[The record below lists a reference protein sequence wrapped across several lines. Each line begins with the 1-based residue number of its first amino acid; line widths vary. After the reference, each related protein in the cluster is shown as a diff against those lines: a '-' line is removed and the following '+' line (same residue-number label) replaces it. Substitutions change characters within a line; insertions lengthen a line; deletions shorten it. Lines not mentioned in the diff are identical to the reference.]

1 MSKQI
6 IDEVARHKIEQHLT
20 QNFLVEAGAGSGKT
34 TSLVNRMVNMI
45 KMGTCN
51 ISEIAAITFTKKA
64 AEELT
69 TRFQTKLENEWRV
82 EEDLSKKQNLESALA
97 NFDQCFLGTVHSFC
111 ACILRERPIEAGLD
125 LQFREIEEREDQHI
139 AIQAWNNFFEKMM
152 VKDSERYH
160 FIKRLGIPVSDLR
173 QCFLRL
179 IAYPDVDWVYVE
191 KESPNISRVY
201 HSFLNLLKE
210 ANHAIPSEPIEGRY
224 DKLQELIL
232 QAIRKNKYENHET
245 DAMKI
250 GLLETFNKQLT
261 ITQKLW
267 SSKED
272 AKYYLDKIVDF
283 VEMKIQPLLEK
294 WYEYVHG
301 HIMPLMID
309 ILHEYE
315 ILKKQMS
322 YVNFHD
328 LLIKTALLLKE
339 NSEVRGYFQEKYR
352 SILVDEFQDTDPIQA
367 EIMFYITAENLYEQD
382 WTRCRPKQGSLFVVG
397 DPKQAI
403 YRFRRA
409 DIDIYNKVKELI
421 GNQGGEILE
430 LTMNFRTLDSVTNS
444 LNSFF
449 KDKLP
454 IQATEYQAAFKPL
467 HSYFNDNHSTF
478 SGIYQS
484 IIPKEYVNK
493 EEMIQ
498 FDAFQ
503 IAETINKMIQQGHQ
517 PKEFMIL
524 TRYNENLE
532 VYYQALLENNI
543 PAHLSGEITL
553 ANMTE
558 FQELFH
564 LVEFVKDPTNTVQLL
579 AVLRGPFFGVSDQ
592 ELFEWKYSG
601 GSFNIY
607 WTPSEDNVVESTFDF
622 LQAFERLQTYV
633 NWKYQYSPATVVE
646 KMIEDIGFYP
656 LLLLKGYG
664 KNECQHLNSI
674 ITTIRSASTFY
685 EAAELLKEL
694 IFTKRLVLNMDVG
707 ANAVRIMNVHKSK
720 GLEAEIVFLAN
731 PVKKI
736 DVKERIS
743 LHIKRTN
750 TTSYGYFIVQ
760 KSNGFQTKM
769 IACPPEW
776 SIHQT
781 EEYKYLI
788 EEETRIVYVA
798 ATRAEK
804 ALIISTSEK
813 TNKKNPWNDLVFAVQ
828 PNRIQVDD
836 IMESEITEQEVQ
848 RKINV
853 SNDYINELGMWINK
867 HIQPTYAT
875 YSPTDEK
882 DDIYQLDI
890 DREKG
895 GGMLWGT
902 LIHEAFEKLIRGMK
916 IENHIEDLLQKYGFS
931 LQRKQEVYQSIQSFK
946 HTKIW
951 DQLQTAEIVLTEVPF
966 NVRLSSE
973 DPLYKKIRKSKDQQY
988 SLLVKGV
995 IDLAYQYKGNWY
1007 IVDYKTDRS
1016 KDREGI
1022 VRLTSYYEH
1031 QIALYR
1037 ELWERIMHTSVHQ
1050 TLLYFV
1056 FTDDICIV

>member
-1 MSKQI
+1 M
-6 IDEVARHKIEQHLT
+6 
-20 QNFLVEAGAGSGKT
+20 
-34 TSLVNRMVNMI
+34 
-45 KMGTCN
+45 
-51 ISEIAAITFTKKA
+51 
-64 AEELT
+64 
-69 TRFQTKLENEWRV
+69 
-82 EEDLSKKQNLESALA
+82 
-97 NFDQCFLGTVHSFC
+97 
-111 ACILRERPIEAGLD
+111 
-125 LQFREIEEREDQHI
+125 
-139 AIQAWNNFFEKMM
+139 
-152 VKDSERYH
+152 
-160 FIKRLGIPVSDLR
+160 
-173 QCFLRL
+173 
-179 IAYPDVDWVYVE
+179 
-191 KESPNISRVY
+191 
-201 HSFLNLLKE
+201 
-210 ANHAIPSEPIEGRY
+210 
-224 DKLQELIL
+224 
-232 QAIRKNKYENHET
+232 
-245 DAMKI
+245 
-250 GLLETFNKQLT
+250 
-261 ITQKLW
+261 
-267 SSKED
+267 
-272 AKYYLDKIVDF
+272 
-283 VEMKIQPLLEK
+283 
-294 WYEYVHG
+294 
-301 HIMPLMID
+301 
-309 ILHEYE
+309 
-315 ILKKQMS
+315 
-322 YVNFHD
+322 
-328 LLIKTALLLKE
+328 
-339 NSEVRGYFQEKYR
+339 
-352 SILVDEFQDTDPIQA
+352 
-367 EIMFYITAENLYEQD
+367 
-382 WTRCRPKQGSLFVVG
+382 
-397 DPKQAI
+397 
-403 YRFRRA
+403 
-409 DIDIYNKVKELI
+409 
-421 GNQGGEILE
+421 
-430 LTMNFRTLDSVTNS
+430 
-444 LNSFF
+444 
-449 KDKLP
+449 
-454 IQATEYQAAFKPL
+454 
-467 HSYFNDNHSTF
+467 
-478 SGIYQS
+478 
-484 IIPKEYVNK
+484 
-493 EEMIQ
+493 
-498 FDAFQ
+498 
-503 IAETINKMIQQGHQ
+503 
-517 PKEFMIL
+517 
-524 TRYNENLE
+524 
-532 VYYQALLENNI
+532 
-543 PAHLSGEITL
+543 
-553 ANMTE
+553 
-558 FQELFH
+558 
-564 LVEFVKDPTNTVQLL
+564 
-579 AVLRGPFFGVSDQ
+579 
-592 ELFEWKYSG
+592 
-601 GSFNIY
+601 
-607 WTPSEDNVVESTFDF
+607 
-622 LQAFERLQTYV
+622 
-633 NWKYQYSPATVVE
+633 
-646 KMIEDIGFYP
+646 
-656 LLLLKGYG
+656 
-664 KNECQHLNSI
+664 
-674 ITTIRSASTFY
+674 
-685 EAAELLKEL
+685 
-694 IFTKRLVLNMDVG
+694 
-707 ANAVRIMNVHKSK
+707 
-720 GLEAEIVFLAN
+720 
-731 PVKKI
+731 
-736 DVKERIS
+736 KERIS